1 MKKAIVFCCL
11 SSFAFANN
19 DYIPLSEMSQSDKIK
34 NNFVKKESK
43 PQKDE
48 AAYAPVGEINKVQ
61 KVEKIPNIKDI
72 PNIEEI
78 EEIQNINVESKNI
91 ETNTKTID
99 KEFVKDFKKDNIL
112 QDTKKDSIAFN
123 RSDFSVTP
131 KISYMHVTLSDEK
144 EEIGKTHLILP
155 EIAFRYKN
163 HILKADYMGVD
174 IRYNNFLLGNDLKV
188 DTDWYRIAYLYNYLN
203 ANIGI
208 GYNDYRIKGSILGF
222 TSQDSAKFPTLEVH
236 FKNTEN
242 QLQVEYG
249 GFYGKNDSDV
259 KNAYEY
265 YLSLG
270 YKVFNNDNLIVNAG
284 YKNRTIESDEGD
296 KYEYKGPILGISSTF

>member
-78 EEIQNINVESKNI
+78 EEIQNVNVESKNI

-123 RSDFSVTP
+123 KSDFS
-131 KISYMHVTLSDEK
+131 ICLRINLLLSILFWTK
-144 EEIGKTHLILP
+144 ALIEEISLISL
-155 EIAFRYKN
+155 IILLTIIDNKSLSNTTSLAFN
-163 HILKADYMGVD
+163 AISL
-174 IRYNNFLLGNDLKV
+174 
-188 DTDWYRIAYLYNYLN
+188 
-203 ANIGI
+203 ANI
-208 GYNDYRIKGSILGF
+208 
-222 TSQDSAKFPTLEVH
+222 
-236 FKNTEN
+236 
-242 QLQVEYG
+242 
-249 GFYGKNDSDV
+249 
-259 KNAYEY
+259 
-265 YLSLG
+265 
-270 YKVFNNDNLIVNAG
+270 
-284 YKNRTIESDEGD
+284 
-296 KYEYKGPILGISSTF
+296 

>member
-34 NNFVKKESK
+34 NNFVKKERK
-43 PQKDE
+43 PQKNE

-78 EEIQNINVESKNI
+78 EEIQNVNVESKNI

-131 KISYMHVTLSDEK
+131 KISYMHVTTNIEK
-144 EEIGKTHLILP
+144 ENFDKTHEVIP
-155 EIAFRYKN
+155 EIAIKYKE
-163 HILKADYMGVD
+163 HTLKADYFAAD
-174 IRYNNFLLGNDLKV
+174 AKNKDSNIKF
-188 DTDWYRIAYLYNYLN
+188 DTTWYRLAYLYNFYN

-208 GYNDYRIKGSILGF
+208 AYNDFRIKGSESGISKKDTG
-222 TSQDSAKFPTLEVH
+222 KFPTLEVH

-249 GFYGKNDSDV
+249 GFYGKNDSNV

-284 YKNRTIESDEGD
+284 YKNRTIEDDEGD